1 MSDTSTNPVH
11 YVAPTFT
18 ENVGGDVS
26 VHPKEKS
33 QTTAE
38 RIAAEAGY
46 ILSQG
51 GGVF

>member
-1 MSDTSTNPVH
+1 MSDTNANPVH

-18 ENVGGDVS
+18 ENVDGDVS
-26 VHPKEKS
+26 AHPKQQSE
-33 QTTAE
+33 TAAE